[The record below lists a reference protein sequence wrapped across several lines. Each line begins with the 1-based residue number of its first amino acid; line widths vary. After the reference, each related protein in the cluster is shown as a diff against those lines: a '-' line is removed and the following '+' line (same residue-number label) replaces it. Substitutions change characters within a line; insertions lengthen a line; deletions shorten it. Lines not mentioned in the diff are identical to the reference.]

1 MSYGELPHC
10 NTNHGWKPAERPV
23 NQGLD
28 HTGDSTWDHLIGTW
42 SSDEA
47 VELDEALRDS
57 EIIDESLWRSE
68 SSQIPK
74 AKGRP
79 IPTND
84 VWIAVHVPR
93 HGD

>member
-1 MSYGELPHC
+1 METCRAACQAGPGQHWRLNMGPPDWC
-10 NTNHGWKPAERPV
+10 
-23 NQGLD
+23 L
-28 HTGDSTWDHLIGTW
+28 
-42 SSDEA
+42 
-47 VELDEALRDS
+47 ELDEALQDS

-84 VWIAVHVPR
+84 VWIAAHVPR

>member
-1 MSYGELPHC
+1 MSYGELRHC
-10 NTNHGWKPAERPV
+10 NTTHRWKPAEQHV

-28 HTGDSTWDHLIGTW
+28 NTGDSIWDHLIGAW
-42 SSDEA
+42 SRDEA
-47 VELDEALRDS
+47 VQDS
-57 EIIDESLWRSE
+57 GIIDESLWRSE

-84 VWIAVHVPR
+84 VWIAAHVPR